1 MAIYH
6 LSLKTGSRGGGQSA
20 KAKSEYIEREG
31 KYEKDRDELAYSE
44 SGNMPE
50 WAGDDPNKY
59 WEAADEHERA
69 NGSLFKEIEFALPVE
84 LDERQQRELAS
95 SFAADLTGG
104 ERLPYTMAIHR
115 GGGENPH
122 VHLMISERGLDGHD
136 RDAEQ
141 WFKRANKANPEQG
154 GALKTR
160 SFMNK
165 EWLENTRKAW
175 ETAANTALDRAGR
188 AERIDHRSLAA
199 QREEAIERGQVD
211 RADELSRQPGVHLGP
226 ERYRAQ
232 RGGPSRVVELAER
245 IEQSNRAEQ
254 AEREQEGP
262 PATDEKAIADKAAE
276 IASIEARLQEIYDRT
291 RAAIDK
297 RLEQVGR
304 AIRAGADAVGR
315 TGEELV
321 RSRSGVGRAIRSGA
335 NAVGR
340 AGRAFAGGHEAI
352 RPAIREGSE
361 APEGPIPGAANA
373 VKQIR
378 KGIPV
383 VRAASQE
390 GDSTTRALNLAH
402 RRIGRS
408 LVASREFEQRVR
420 QSSGE
425 FDRAVSLIR
434 AEADQKRK
442 DGNQV
447 GRGEGPIE
455 SLLHKKKREAAAKEK
470 WEQEYA
476 AGKAAYARSL
486 DSSAPKLMRREQD
499 LADEWKKKNWS
510 EAMDLKLAAIEADR
524 KLNRDRGIER

>member
-6 LSLKTGSRGGGQSA
+6 LSVKTGSRIGGQSA

-50 WAGDDPNKY
+50 WVEDDPQKY
-59 WEAADEHERA
+59 WAAADEHERA
-69 NGSLFKEIEFALPVE
+69 NGSLFKEVEFALPVE
-84 LDERQQRELAS
+84 LNERQQQELAS

-122 VHLMISERGLDGHD
+122 VHLMISERGLDGHA

-141 WFKRANKANPEQG
+141 WFKRANKAAPEKG

-245 IEQSNRAEQ
+245 IEQSNRADQ
-254 AEREQEGP
+254 AEREKEGP
-262 PATDEKAIADKAAE
+262 RLAVDEKAIADKTAE
-276 IASIEARLQEIYDRT
+276 IASIEARLKEIYDRT

-315 TGEELV
+315 TGKDLV
-321 RSRSGVGRAIRSGA
+321 RASSGVRRAIRAGADAVGRTGKDLVRASSGVGRAIRAGA

-340 AGRAFAGGHEAI
+340 S
-352 RPAIREGSE
+352 RPS
-361 APEGPIPGAANA
+361 
-373 VKQIR
+373 V
-378 KGIPV
+378 
-383 VRAASQE
+383 
-390 GDSTTRALNLAH
+390 
-402 RRIGRS
+402 
-408 LVASREFEQRVR
+408 
-420 QSSGE
+420 
-425 FDRAVSLIR
+425 
-434 AEADQKRK
+434 
-442 DGNQV
+442 
-447 GRGEGPIE
+447 
-455 SLLHKKKREAAAKEK
+455 
-470 WEQEYA
+470 
-476 AGKAAYARSL
+476 
-486 DSSAPKLMRREQD
+486 
-499 LADEWKKKNWS
+499 
-510 EAMDLKLAAIEADR
+510 
-524 KLNRDRGIER
+524 